1 MAALALAC
9 TVLLCSGCSKN
20 ENGGREPEDKIGGS
34 ATLGDISHSVT
45 SAVAI
50 YSLSEDWE
58 GNRVYEYN
66 IYLMFDGLTL
76 EAMINGAVSMPSAF
90 IIAMTLPEGTYEFP
104 VGTFIAEEDTFFPG
118 VIYLSEKDQL
128 ESETSS
134 CTLTIGR
141 SGTNYTFDVS
151 GETTDGQPVTCH
163 YTGPVE
169 FVDIDSLI

>member
-1 MAALALAC
+1 M
-9 TVLLCSGCSKN
+9 
-20 ENGGREPEDKIGGS
+20 
-34 ATLGDISHSVT
+34 T
-45 SAVAI
+45 S
-50 YSLSEDWE
+50 YD
-58 GNRVYEYN
+58 

-76 EAMINGAVSMPSAF
+76 EAVINGAVSMPSAF
-90 IIAMTLPEGTYEFP
+90 IMVLTHPGETYELP
-104 VGTFIAEEDTFFPG
+104 VGTFMLDEDILQAAL
-118 VIYLSEKDQL
+118 VSEKDQL
-128 ESETSS
+128 SEEISS

>member
-9 TVLLCSGCSKN
+9 TVLLSSGCSKN
-20 ENGGREPEDKIGGS
+20 ENGGGEPEDKIGGS
-34 ATLGDISHSVT
+34 ATLGDFSYSVT
-45 SAVAI
+45 SAVAL
-50 YSLSEDWE
+50 YALDEDSE
-58 GNRVYEYN
+58 GNLVTSYD

-76 EAMINGAVSMPSAF
+76 DAMINGTVSMLSAF
-90 IIAMTLPEGTYEFP
+90 IIAMVLPEESYEFP